1 MLIINVENNNIDK
14 ALKQYKRKVIK
25 TKQLKKLRDKQ
36 DFTKPSV
43 KKRLLLQKA
52 KYIETLNQR

>member
-1 MLIINVENNNIDK
+1 MLIINVENDNIDK

-25 TKQLKKLRDKQ
+25 TKQLKKLRDLQ

-43 KKRLLLQKA
+43 KTRLQLLKA
-52 KYIETLNQR
+52 KYIETLNQK